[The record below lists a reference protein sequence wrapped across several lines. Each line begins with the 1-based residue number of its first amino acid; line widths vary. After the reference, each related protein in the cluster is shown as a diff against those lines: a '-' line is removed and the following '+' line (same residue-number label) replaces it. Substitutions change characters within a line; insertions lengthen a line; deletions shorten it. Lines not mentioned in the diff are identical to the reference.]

1 MWGTVWDSKLLSHPF
16 RVKFSFE
23 GVVIPIFLGRPDSNA
38 SVGKLCV
45 LRLFLSHLLYFS
57 WGGGGGVRVL
67 IWEEVPPPP
76 LHWIEPCATSS
87 NQESRPS
94 E

>member
-45 LRLFLSHLLYFS
+45 LRLFPESSTLFFL
-57 WGGGGGVRVL
+57 GGGRG
-67 IWEEVPPPP
+67 
-76 LHWIEPCATSS
+76 S
-87 NQESRPS
+87 
-94 E
+94 